1 MVNMS
6 DIAKMAGVSKMT
18 VSRVIN
24 GNTTN
29 VSKELRDRINLI
41 IKETGYVP
49 NAMARSLSRSSSSI
63 ISLIIQGDGE
73 SISDPYLS
81 RLIGNLITRI
91 QENDYYTMINTVS
104 TYDDIAGKLAVWR
117 SAGAIVIGAFD
128 KYVDQILNQ
137 VTIPIVFT
145 DTYTDLKF
153 LNNVG
158 IQDRKGGCLAARYF
172 IENNHR
178 DFAFIGYSI
187 HSSNVVKER
196 LLGFKETLKEHD
208 IDLPDDNILS
218 IDSVNMDFVKWLLSR
233 NVKPTAIMTTAD
245 DMAIMLINQISQSDM
260 SVPDDFSV
268 IGFDNIAPASY
279 SYPPLTTIAQNIED
293 KAKNVTELLF
303 QQIDNDDIQKRS
315 IMLDVSLIERDSVRL
330 IE

>member
-29 VSKELRDRINLI
+29 VSKELRERINQI
-41 IKETGYVP
+41 IEETGYVP

-63 ISLIIQGDGE
+63 ISLIVQGNGE

-104 TYDDIAGKLAVWR
+104 TYDDIAGKLAGWR

-208 IDLPDDNILS
+208 IDLPDENILS
-218 IDSVNMDFVKWLLSR
+218 IDSLSIDFVKWLLSR
-233 NVKPTAIMTTAD
+233 KVRPTAIMTTAD

-260 SVPDDFSV
+260 SVPEDFSV
-268 IGFDNIAPASY
+268 IGFDNIVPASY
-279 SYPPLTTIAQNIED
+279 SCPPLTTIAQNIED

-303 QQIDNDDIQKRS
+303 QQINNDDLEKRS
-315 IMLDVSLIERDSVRL
+315 IMLDVSLIERDSVRY
-330 IE
+330 IQ